1 MGSPWAAR
9 ERGKQMK
16 NVVVIEGQE
25 YEWLY
30 DFLFRIGYA
39 NEIPNENDYDRI
51 SGLTERNSCCQ
62 RCEDTWNAQALENAG
77 YEKKGGV
84 YVQA

>member
-1 MGSPWAAR
+1 
-9 ERGKQMK
+9 MK
-16 NVVVIEGQE
+16 DVVVIEGQD
-25 YEWLY
+25 YKWLY

-39 NEIPNENDYDRI
+39 NETPNGDDYDRI
-51 SGLTERNSCCQ
+51 SGLLERNSCCQ

-77 YEKKGGV
+77 IEKKGGV

>member
-1 MGSPWAAR
+1 
-9 ERGKQMK
+9 MK
-16 NVVVIEGQE
+16 KVVVIEGQE

-30 DFLFRIGYA
+30 DFLIRVVSA
-39 NEIPNENDYDRI
+39 ETPNDDDYDRI
-51 SGLTERNSCCQ
+51 NGLVERASCCQ
-62 RCEDTWNAQALENAG
+62 RCEDTWNAKALENAG

>member
-1 MGSPWAAR
+1 LEGN
-9 ERGKQMK
+9 EMK

-39 NEIPNENDYDRI
+39 NETPNENDYDRI

-62 RCEDTWNAQALENAG
+62 RCEDTWNAKALENAG

>member
-1 MGSPWAAR
+1 M
-9 ERGKQMK
+9 KQI
-16 NVVVIEGQE
+16 VVIEGQE

-30 DFLFRIGYA
+30 DFLFRIDLHDNGT
-39 NEIPNENDYDRI
+39 PNGADYDRI
-51 SGLTERNSCCQ
+51 SGLLERNSCCQ
-62 RCEDTWNAQALENAG
+62 RCEDTWNAKALENAG